1 MKRNQFRVYLRD
13 FGPGIAAKD
22 QKIIFEKFV
31 RIGNLEEHNVKGHGI
46 GLSIAR
52 AIIKD
57 HDGVLELKS
66 AAGEGATFSI
76 CLPCIQELV
85 Q

>member
-1 MKRNQFRVYLRD
+1 MKKDRLQLYLQD

-52 AIIKD
+52 AIIQD
-57 HDGVLELKS
+57 HHGTLELKS
-66 AAGEGATFSI
+66 AVGSGATFSI
-76 CLPCIQELV
+76 YLPCIQEK
-85 Q
+85 QQ

>member
-1 MKRNQFRVYLRD
+1 VDVQD
-13 FGPGIAAKD
+13 FGQGIAAKD
-22 QKIIFEKFV
+22 QKIIFDKFV

-52 AIIKD
+52 AIVQD
-57 HDGVLELKS
+57 HGGTLQLKS
-66 AAGEGATFSI
+66 TAGQGATFTI
-76 CLPCIQELV
+76 CLPCIQEVV